1 MRLVPLRRVTAVGAA
16 TLIAFGGLGALTAT
30 PAFAATSQ
38 VSVVHG
44 IPGQNVDVY
53 VNGEKTLP
61 DFAPGKVA
69 GPLSLEEGSYDIVLT
84 EPGDDISQA
93 LLKVDDAEIPGGADI
108 SLVAHLS
115 ATGEPALTPFA
126 NDVKKVAAGQARI
139 IVRHTAAAP
148 AVDVRAGGQPV
159 FEDLTNPKEAK
170 ADLPAGSV
178 EADVV
183 LAGTDTV
190 AIGPADLNLKEGTA
204 TIVYA
209 VGSAEDDNL
218 DLVTQSITGLHSAPG
233 GVPSGSGGMAD
244 QSLGAAWYALAVAGL
259 LMLALGVR
267 RLVPGRR

>member
-1 MRLVPLRRVTAVGAA
+1 MRLLPLRRAAAVGTA
-16 TLIAFGGLGALTAT
+16 TLVAFGGLAALTAT

-84 EPGDDISQA
+84 KPGDDISQP
-93 LLKVDDAEIPGGADI
+93 LLKVDDAEIPGGANI

-115 ATGEPALTPFA
+115 AAGEPSLTPFA

-148 AVDVRAGGQPV
+148 AVDVRAGGRPV
-159 FEDLTNPKEAK
+159 FENLTNPNEAK
-170 ADLPAGSV
+170 ADLPAGTV

-190 AIGPADLNLKEGTA
+190 AIGPADLDLKEGTA

-209 VGSAEDDNL
+209 IGSAEDQTL

-233 GVPSGSGGMAD
+233 GVPSGSGGAAGTG
-244 QSLGAAWYALAVAGL
+244 LGLTWYAIAAAGL
-259 LMLALGVR
+259 MMLALGVR
-267 RLVPGRR
+267 RLVPVRR